1 MLGEDKDE
9 SPELCSYYSTVV
21 LCFITAVET
30 FELFWATENYSKID
44 LKKIRGK
51 KKNTNKHS
59 IVSYFYF
66 IMTTVLF
73 CITYS
78 SSSSI
83 EIF

>member
-44 LKKIRGK
+44 LKNIREK
-51 KKNTNKHS
+51 KKKKKTRTN
-59 IVSYFYF
+59 I
-66 IMTTVLF
+66 VLF
-73 CITYS
+73 L
-78 SSSSI
+78 
-83 EIF
+83 IFTS